1 MPRAQLPEELRWGWR
16 HPRSTWSWG
25 WHPPT
30 PELPG
35 LGPCPRLGHGPWSES
50 LSLVPGASAFQ
61 ALPMQGSRSCI
72 IRAQRGERGGQALTG
87 GLVLCS
93 SSQVQAYLQAYKAK
107 LGTVY
112 SLMLFILG
120 KNMQS
125 FHFQSKV
132 PGLKAAERQDAF

>member
-1 MPRAQLPEELRWGWR
+1 M
-16 HPRSTWSWG
+16 
-25 WHPPT
+25 
-30 PELPG
+30 
-35 LGPCPRLGHGPWSES
+35 
-50 LSLVPGASAFQ
+50 
-61 ALPMQGSRSCI
+61 
-72 IRAQRGERGGQALTG
+72 
-87 GLVLCS
+87 LCS